1 MVIEID
7 KDDYLELK
15 RIYKKA
21 LEENK
26 DEFTFK
32 GETLIVGYAK
42 YLLEYL
48 EGKFEPS
55 KSK

>member
-1 MVIEID
+1 MVMEID
-7 KDDYLELK
+7 RDDYLELK
-15 RIYKKA
+15 RIYKEA
-21 LEENK
+21 LEEDK
-26 DEFTFK
+26 DELTFK
-32 GETLIVGYAK
+32 GEVLVVGYAK